1 MSTTPKFSSKTATK
15 TMINYASKELGIDLS
30 HLADN
35 RPELIVQLNLA
46 EPGIYDTGDTQDG
59 GGSGTEPQG
68 GGSGTEPQGGGSG
81 TEPLAKSGDASL
93 QGGGSGTEPKAKVL
107 KAVTLVINDDGDEKA
122 DNFVQVGVNGV
133 MHQVMK
139 GVEAKVP
146 AGVYDVL
153 QNAIETKYTTVTDPS
168 TKMKSLKETKSKRW
182 PFQVIAK
189 HFE

>member
-1 MSTTPKFSSKTATK
+1 MSKFSSKTATK
-15 TMINYASKELGIDLS
+15 TMVNYASKELGIDLS
-30 HLADN
+30 HLADD
-35 RPELIVQLNLA
+35 RAELIVQLNQA
-46 EPGIYDTGDTQDG
+46 EPGVYDTGDTTDG

-68 GGSGTEPQGGGSG
+68 GGSGTEPQ
-81 TEPLAKSGDASL
+81 AKSGDVSL

-107 KAVTLVINDDGDEKA
+107 KAVTIVINDDGNEKS
-122 DNFVQVGVNGV
+122 DNFVQVGVNGI

-153 QNAIETKYTTVTDPS
+153 QNAIETKYTTVTDPA

-182 PFQVIAK
+182 PFQIVEN